1 MLDGASC
8 AVTGTPIISSGRLA
22 SGGRVAATKPMLKW
36 DGLARSAL
44 AAVADRRDVS
54 RRHVTIHVTIAVARG
69 ELDASG
75 GG

>member
-1 MLDGASC
+1 VYLLSKCKGMLDGASC

-44 AAVADRRDVS
+44 AQLPIVATFRDGTS
-54 RRHVTIHVTIAVARG
+54 QFT
-69 ELDASG
+69 SQSP
-75 GG
+75 